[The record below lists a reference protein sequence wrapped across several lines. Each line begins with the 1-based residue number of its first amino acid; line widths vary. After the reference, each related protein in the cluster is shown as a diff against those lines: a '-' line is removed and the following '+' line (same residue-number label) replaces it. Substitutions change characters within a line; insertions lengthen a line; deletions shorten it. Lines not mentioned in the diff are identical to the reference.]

1 MLKKLQIMLD
11 PETQKVIN
19 RLISKPTKSFFV
31 NMAIKN
37 FAETKEGKNFLVPQ
51 NEKNDDNKDEKI
63 PKNKKDNHF
72 LSQNKK
78 VKIEQWS

>member
-51 NEKNDDNKDEKI
+51 NEKNDDNKEEKI

>member
-1 MLKKLQIMLD
+1 MPKKLQIMLD
-11 PETQKVIN
+11 SETEKVID

-37 FAETKEGKNFLVPQ
+37 FAETKDGKNFLVPQ
-51 NEKNDDNKDEKI
+51 DKKNDDNKEEKI

-72 LSQNKK
+72 LSQSKK
-78 VKIEQWS
+78 VSIEQWS

>member
-1 MLKKLQIMLD
+1 MLD

-51 NEKNDDNKDEKI
+51 NEKNDDNKEEKI